1 MRIMYF
7 IFFVAILFSCN
18 DAESD
23 EIQTVTKKEMQQLL
37 KQDNIQLIDV
47 RTVSEYKRG
56 YISRAQNID
65 FMSENF
71 EINIQKLDKTRPVI
85 VYCQRGGRSAK
96 CAKKMKALG
105 FIKIYDLEG
114 GYSKW
119 EVE

>member
-1 MRIMYF
+1 
-7 IFFVAILFSCN
+7 
-18 DAESD
+18 
-23 EIQTVTKKEMQQLL
+23 
-37 KQDNIQLIDV
+37 
-47 RTVSEYKRG
+47 
-56 YISRAQNID
+56 
-65 FMSENF
+65 MSENF

-119 EVE
+119 EAE